1 MPEPADPSRP
11 ALMVFSDDWGRHPS
25 SCQHLIRRLLPRYPA
40 WWVNTIGMRRPTL
53 DRATLARAWE
63 KLRQWVSRSR
73 GPEELPAGLEVLNP
87 RMWPWFSRPRDRR
100 INRKLL
106 LGQLLPVIES
116 CPSDVI
122 AVATV
127 PLAAELT
134 DDLPVAR
141 WVYYC
146 VDDFS
151 QWPGLDQAV
160 LLEMEE
166 RLARRADV
174 LIAVSTTLQDRFARW
189 GRASALL
196 THGVDLEHW
205 QSGGENV
212 AEPPPLLKDL
222 QRPLVVY
229 WGVID
234 RRMDSAFIHHL
245 AEAMDRGTIVLIGPE
260 ADPDPALYRPERV
273 CRLPGVPY
281 DELPAIARQAAVLVM
296 PYADLPVTR
305 AIQPLKMKEYLAT
318 GKPVVSRRLPSTEPW
333 ADALDVAGSPEEFS
347 RAVLLRLAEGL
358 PDSQAAARQRLHQE
372 SWTEKAR
379 QFEQLALAPGMSGAG
394 AEEAADVG

>member
-1 MPEPADPSRP
+1 MGKRP

-25 SCQHLIRRLLPRYPA
+25 SCQHLVRRLLPRYRV
-40 WWVNTIGMRRPTL
+40 WWVNTIGTRRPRL
-53 DRATLARAWE
+53 DRATLLRAWE
-63 KLRQWVSRSR
+63 KLRHWVLRSHGGR
-73 GPEELPAGLEVLNP
+73 GLPPGLEVLNP
-87 RMWPWFSRPRDRR
+87 RMWPWYSRPRDRR

-116 CPSDVI
+116 CPTDVI
-122 AVATV
+122 AVTTV
-127 PLAAELT
+127 PLVAGLT
-134 DDLPVAR
+134 EDLPVAR

-151 QWPGLDQAV
+151 LWPGLDQAA

-166 RLARRADV
+166 QLARRADV
-174 LIAVSTTLQDRFARW
+174 LVAVSTTLQDRFARW

-205 QSGGENV
+205 QGGHESG
-212 AEPPPLLKDL
+212 PPPVLSNL

-234 RRMDSAFIHHL
+234 RRMDVEFIHRL
-245 AEAMDRGTIVLIGPE
+245 AEAMDRGTIVLVGPE
-260 ADPDPALYRPERV
+260 ADPDPALYSPGRV
-273 CRLPGVPY
+273 CRVPGVPY
-281 DELPAIARQAAVLVM
+281 EELPGIARQAAVLVM

-318 GKPVVSRRLPSTEPW
+318 GRPVVSRRLPSTEPW
-333 ADALDVAGSPEEFS
+333 ADAMDVVGSAEEFS
-347 RAVLLRLAEGL
+347 RAVLLRLARGL
-358 PDSQAAARQRLHQE
+358 PESQAVARQRLGQE

-379 QFEQLALAPGMSGAG
+379 QLERLALASNG
-394 AEEAADVG
+394 